1 LLAPTSGR
9 TKTGQSTSLLNIYD
23 ELRSGHSPIDA
34 QPGVRLYD
42 FTPEP
47 IRTSR
52 ELALH
57 SFDAWRDR
65 VDAYVEGK
73 PNQAF
78 HRTGLNYYR
87 EYRLTGGITP
97 NMQQEAPRRREI
109 SARARIG

>member
-1 LLAPTSGR
+1 MLR
-9 TKTGQSTSLLNIYD
+9 IEVRSL
-23 ELRSGHSPIDA
+23 P
-34 QPGVRLYD
+34 
-42 FTPEP
+42 PEP

-57 SFDAWRDR
+57 SFDAWRNR

-78 HRTGLNYYR
+78 HCTGLNYYR